1 MVLDKNILSFRYSR
15 RDIVI
20 ALSFALLV
28 LILSLL
34 SLYPSCNWGDD
45 FAAYINEAIAI
56 ANGTFEQQA
65 ALNYYMH
72 PSVMPEGTDGT
83 LVYVWGYPLLL
94 SAVYAIFGYD
104 TVNYSS
110 IIYYKLPS
118 VICFA
123 AFSALLFLFMRRRF
137 SVRGSVIITSAF
149 CGLPVF
155 YELINSVYSD
165 VVYMFF
171 CMLSLLLIE
180 LYFSQPCVRKRLISG
195 IILGAVLWY
204 SYEVRL
210 NGLTL
215 LVVFMICHV
224 AALIREKSF
233 KISELH
239 VQLAPY
245 ITYVLLLLLFERLIL
260 LPPTL
265 NSGDVVGMKFSTF
278 VSNAL
283 YYIILLVDTIRASI
297 NTALVFF
304 IPNTLL
310 SKLPQHTFDFLF
322 NISNILSWCVL
333 LLTAIGVFT
342 RGLKQNLQLTIYAVG
357 SAVGTCAL
365 PYTQG
370 LRYLFGVLPV
380 FALFTAYGS
389 GFVVSSIKT
398 HIKPPAKQPSAGLSF
413 TLSLLTILLS
423 ISLFAQIF
431 NMDIDNI
438 RSITAEKDSIHSGM
452 DGAYS
457 EDAINVYNFI
467 CTNTAT
473 DDIITFH
480 KPRALFLNTG
490 RLSFSYLYNN
500 RSPLEADWCI
510 LTDFF
515 VDYYTNTE
523 TPEWFNEFEP
533 VMTSGEF
540 TVFRNTLK

>member
-1 MVLDKNILSFRYSR
+1 MVLDKDVLSFRYSR
-15 RDIVI
+15 RDVVI
-20 ALSFALLV
+20 ALLFALLV

-34 SLYPSCNWGDD
+34 SLYPSCSWGDD

-72 PSVMPEGTDGT
+72 PSIMPEGTDGT

-104 TVNYSS
+104 MVTYSS

-123 AFSALLFLFMRRRF
+123 AFSSLLFLFMRRRF
-137 SVRGSVIITSAF
+137 SGRGSVIITSAF

-215 LVVFMICHV
+215 LVVFMICH
-224 AALIREKSF
+224 AATLIKEKSF

-239 VQLAPY
+239 IQLAPY
-245 ITYVLLLLLFERLIL
+245 ITYILLLLVFERLIL

-283 YYIILLVDTIRASI
+283 YYILLLVDTIRASI

-304 IPNTLL
+304 IPNALL
-310 SKLPQHTFDFLF
+310 SKLHQHTFDFLY

-342 RGLKQNLQLTIYAVG
+342 RGIKQNLQLTIYAVG
-357 SAVGTCAL
+357 SAVGICAL

-380 FALFTAYGS
+380 FALFTAYGF
-389 GFVVSSIKT
+389 GFIVSSIKA
-398 HIKPPAKQPSAGLSF
+398 HIKPSAEQPSTSLSF
-413 TLSLLTILLS
+413 ALSLLTILLS
-423 ISLFAQIF
+423 VSLFAQIF
-431 NMDIDNI
+431 NMDIANI
-438 RSITAEKDSIHSGM
+438 RSITGEKESIHTGM
-452 DGAYS
+452 DGAYG
-457 EDAINVYNFI
+457 EDAINIYNFI
-467 CTNTAT
+467 CANTVS
-473 DDIITFH
+473 DDIIAFH

-533 VMTSGEF
+533 VMNSGEF
-540 TVFRNTLK
+540 TVFKNTLK

>member
-1 MVLDKNILSFRYSR
+1 
-15 RDIVI
+15 
-20 ALSFALLV
+20 
-28 LILSLL
+28 
-34 SLYPSCNWGDD
+34 
-45 FAAYINEAIAI
+45 
-56 ANGTFEQQA
+56 
-65 ALNYYMH
+65 
-72 PSVMPEGTDGT
+72 
-83 LVYVWGYPLLL
+83 
-94 SAVYAIFGYD
+94 
-104 TVNYSS
+104 
-110 IIYYKLPS
+110 
-118 VICFA
+118 
-123 AFSALLFLFMRRRF
+123 
-137 SVRGSVIITSAF
+137 
-149 CGLPVF
+149 
-155 YELINSVYSD
+155 
-165 VVYMFF
+165 
-171 CMLSLLLIE
+171 
-180 LYFSQPCVRKRLISG
+180 
-195 IILGAVLWY
+195 
-204 SYEVRL
+204 
-210 NGLTL
+210 
-215 LVVFMICHV
+215 
-224 AALIREKSF
+224 
-233 KISELH
+233 
-239 VQLAPY
+239 
-245 ITYVLLLLLFERLIL
+245 
-260 LPPTL
+260 
-265 NSGDVVGMKFSTF
+265 MKFSTF

-380 FALFTAYGS
+380 FALYTAYGS